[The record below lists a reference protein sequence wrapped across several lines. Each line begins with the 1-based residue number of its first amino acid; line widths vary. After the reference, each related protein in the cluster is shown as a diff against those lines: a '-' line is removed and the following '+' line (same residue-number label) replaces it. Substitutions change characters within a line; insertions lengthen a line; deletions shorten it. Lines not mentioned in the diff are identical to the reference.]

1 MPSKGNIVVEPKVSE
16 DQKLNSSDNQIKEEI
31 SLQLHLWLP
40 AFFITYIFSF
50 AIPAIIFMMYIMFFY
65 LPHFLAVPNF
75 LSLFTNLP
83 SLIASLTIPLVIIIC
98 YLVHI
103 FFVALITRGFYRF
116 SEKKSPSKSGIIPRN
131 IPSLTLNYYH
141 FRSFIMKYPKN
152 VFSRG
157 PFPWLLKWMYNF
169 VGTNKIGKGAV
180 IEEQLA
186 GDRFVEVGE
195 NTYIGT
201 NPGISS
207 HSVEGVFGNISFAKV
222 KIGNNVTAAGFN
234 CFGPGVDTG
243 DNSWWLPMTGAT
255 KYNILKGNNYYFGV
269 PLRKIFKRKV
279 MEYLQ
284 ITEEDLKRAE
294 KLNDELNLIKIRKKK
309 NSKNKLND

>member
-1 MPSKGNIVVEPKVSE
+1 MESSQPNQKVNSE
-16 DQKLNSSDNQIKEEI
+16 NNVIKEEI
-31 SLQLHLWLP
+31 SLNLRLWLP
-40 AFFITYIFSF
+40 LFYVIYYCSF
-50 AIPAIIFMMYIMFFY
+50 LIPSIIFMLYIMLFY
-65 LPHFLAVPNF
+65 LPNFLEIGNF
-75 LSLFTNLP
+75 LSLFTNIP
-83 SLIASLTIPLVIIIC
+83 SLIASLTIPFVIIIC
-98 YLVHI
+98 YLIHLFI
-103 FFVALITRGFYRF
+103 IALITRGFWSY

-131 IPSLTLNYYH
+131 IPSKTLNYYH
-141 FRSFIMKYPKN
+141 FRSFIIKYPKN

-169 VGTNKIGKGAV
+169 VGTNKIGKGSV

-186 GDRFVEVGE
+186 GDRFIEVGE

-207 HSVEGVFGNISFAKV
+207 HSVEGVFGNIAFAKV

-234 CFGPGVDTG
+234 CFGPGVEAG

-255 KYNILKGNNYYFGV
+255 KYNILKGDNFYFGT
-269 PLRKIFKRKV
+269 PLRKIFKKRV

-284 ITEEDLKRAE
+284 ITEHDLKRAE
-294 KLNDELNLIKIRKKK
+294 ELKEDLELKKQRKMRKKEVQIH
-309 NSKNKLND
+309 D

>member
-1 MPSKGNIVVEPKVSE
+1 MDSINSE
-16 DQKLNSSDNQIKEEI
+16 QKENNENSVIKEEI
-31 SLQLHLWLP
+31 SLNLRLWLP
-40 AFFITYIFSF
+40 LFYVIYYCSF
-50 AIPAIIFMMYIMFFY
+50 LIPGIIFILYIILFY
-65 LPHFLAVPNF
+65 LPNF
-75 LSLFTNLP
+75 LEIGNFFSLFTNIP
-83 SLIASLTIPLVIIIC
+83 SLIASLTIPFVIIIC
-98 YLVHI
+98 YLIHI
-103 FFVALITRGFYRF
+103 FIIALITRCFWSY

-131 IPSLTLNYYH
+131 IPSKTLNYYH
-141 FRSFIMKYPKN
+141 FRSFIIKYPKN

-169 VGTNKIGKGAV
+169 VGTNKIGKGSV

-186 GDRFVEVGE
+186 GDRFVEIGE

-207 HSVEGVFGNISFAKV
+207 HSVEGVFGNIAFAKI

-255 KYNILKGNNYYFGV
+255 KYNILKGDNFYFGT
-269 PLRKIFKRKV
+269 PLRKIFKKKV

-284 ITEEDLKRAE
+284 ITEHDLKRAE
-294 KLNDELNLIKIRKKK
+294 DLKKDLELKRQRKMWKK
-309 NSKNKLND
+309 EVQIHE